1 MSCRMLAL
9 GAAALLGVAAC
20 TDRSVV
26 SPTAQ
31 SQNQPVFNVT
41 SVIDPAPAPWARI
54 VTGRTGPNS
63 QYQLYIPSNW
73 NGDAVYYA
81 HGIRSPLA
89 PVDFDDTQDSIVPV
103 RTALGNLGYALAY
116 STFDENGLVVKDGAD
131 RTHQLRGLLA
141 SELHGQPH
149 RSYLLGFS
157 LGGGIALNLAETYPK
172 QYDGLLTVCGMVG
185 GTPIETQYIGDVR
198 VLFDYFYPG
207 VLPGDVTSVPQPPL
221 SQDQV
226 FALVGAAVGANPNGL
241 FAIASTAQTPLAYAP
256 VGDITDPSSDAFMTV
271 FASLAAALYNQQL
284 STPSIET
291 QTHGHSP
298 YGNRNVTY
306 TLGTPVIPSQA
317 AALAG
322 LIAQANAGV
331 ARYDIAPD
339 AANYLAKYY
348 TPTGNLPFP
357 TITVHALWDYFVPYF
372 HETTLAGLVQAA
384 GKSDLLVQRGVPT
397 YTHCDLQASLVIS
410 SFQDLVNWVTT
421 GTKPAN

>member
-31 SQNQPVFNVT
+31 NPSQPAFNVT

-63 QYQLYIPSNW
+63 KYKLYIPADW
-73 NGDAVYYA
+73 NGDAVFYA
-81 HGIRSPLA
+81 HGFRTPFDPI
-89 PVDFDDTQDSIVPV
+89 DFDDTQDSVVAV

-198 VLFDYFYPG
+198 ALFDYFYPG
-207 VLPGDVTSVPQPPL
+207 VLPGDVTSVPWPPL
-221 SQDQV
+221 SKDEV
-226 FALVGAAVGANPNGL
+226 IARVMTAVGANPLGL
-241 FAIASTAQTPLAYAP
+241 FVIASTAQTPLAYEP
-256 VGDITDPSSDAFMTV
+256 VGDITDPSSTAFQTL
-271 FASLAAALYNQQL
+271 FTSLIYALYNQQL
-284 STPSIET
+284 STPGIEA
-291 QTHGHSP
+291 QTHGHPP
-298 YGNRNVTY
+298 YGNRGVTY
-306 TLGTPVIPSQA
+306 TLGTPVGPA
-317 AALAG
+317 PAPVLEA
-322 LIAQANAGV
+322 LIAQANANVG
-331 ARYDIAPD
+331 RYDISPD
-339 AANYLAKYY
+339 ASNYLAKYY
-348 TPTGNLPFP
+348 TPTGVLPFP
-357 TITVHALWDYFVPYF
+357 TVTVHALWDPFVPYF
-372 HETTLAGLVQAA
+372 HETALAERVQAA
-384 GKSDLLVQRGVPT
+384 GYSDMLVQRGVPVF
-397 YTHCDLQASLVIS
+397 THCDLDASLVMS

-421 GTKPAN
+421 GNKPAN